1 MKKDKDK
8 KHLDAAKKAVEKA
21 KTQNEISNDV
31 SNELE
36 NTNEKLNKAIV
47 KKGVFEKFNPNKKTS
62 LDSFIDEKQEL
73 LNELREST
81 KSNNVQTLSWLE
93 IVKLAISKLRKYN
106 PIEADK
112 LESAISIKIKNMN
125 TINNKK
131 VRN

>member
-1 MKKDKDK
+1 MKKYKGK
-8 KHLDAAKKAVEKA
+8 KHLDSAKKLVEKA
-21 KTQNEISNDV
+21 KAQNEISNDV

-36 NTNEKLNKAIV
+36 NTNKKLNKAIV
-47 KKGVFEKFNPNKKTS
+47 KKEIFEKFNPNKKTS

-73 LNELREST
+73 LNDLRESA
-81 KSNNVQTLSWLE
+81 KSNDIQTLSLLE
-93 IVKLAISKLRKYN
+93 IVKLAISKLRN
-106 PIEADK
+106 FDPIEADK